1 MNHEQHRS
9 FRSLGAHLV
18 IGAGLCLGVYAVLVS
33 PAERELVELRRRSA
47 EASVRVEAVGSGRE
61 RERATA
67 ALERVAGEVEAA
79 AEAGRLAGDE
89 AGLLRAVMDMA
100 RASDVVI
107 EQVSPLAPRSV
118 AGRGTAPVAPVPGG
132 AGGVGGVGG
141 SQGGAPGS
149 GDGDEPI
156 GVELHRTALALNA
169 RGTFEDLVVFIEGLE
184 SRLGLATVRAL
195 RFTPDGVPGSRLL
208 MAQIETEHVGL
219 APSTLAALRA
229 RLGPQGSGLH
239 ASHP

>member
-1 MNHEQHRS
+1 VNHDQQRIY
-9 FRSLGAHLV
+9 RSLGAHLV
-18 IGAGLCLGVYAVLVS
+18 IGAGLCLGVYAMLVS

-47 EASVRVEAVGSGRE
+47 EASVRVEAVNSGRE

-118 AGRGTAPVAPVPGG
+118 AGRGTAPVPGG
-132 AGGVGGVGG
+132 AGGVEGVGG
-141 SQGGAPGS
+141 AQGGAPGS

-229 RLGPQGSGLH
+229 RLGPQGSGVH

>member
-9 FRSLGAHLV
+9 YRSLGAHLV
-18 IGAGLCLGVYAVLVS
+18 IGAGLCLGVYAMLVS
-33 PAERELVELRRRSA
+33 PAERELVDLRRRSA
-47 EASVRVEAVGSGRE
+47 EASVRVEAVDSGRE
-61 RERATA
+61 RDRATA
-67 ALERVAGEVEAA
+67 ALERVTGEVEAA

-118 AGRGTAPVAPVPGG
+118 AGRGASPVAPVPGG
-132 AGGVGGVGG
+132 AA
-141 SQGGAPGS
+141 GAPGS
-149 GDGDEPI
+149 GDEDEPI

-184 SRLGLATVRAL
+184 SRLGLAAVRAL

-229 RLGPQGSGLH
+229 RLGPGGSGVH
-239 ASHP
+239 AAHP